1 MAANR
6 TVKVAYLANLWSNFS
21 NLSVYSGVF
30 KVSELIELVWE
41 MIGCQGHSQ
50 KVIFKVKYEK
60 KTPGRKAFRWLIY
73 ETGFL

>member
-6 TVKVAYLANLWSNFS
+6 RVKVAYLANLWSNFS

-60 KTPGRKAFRWLIY
+60 KHPHGKLSDD
-73 ETGFL
+73 